1 MGGVL
6 LLIWVNREE
15 DYFHGKGWTDFW
27 VICPSGKSGEQS
39 DLPYLQCGLPSEP
52 FLTSDQPL
60 PTSCQSAKRRLLHL
74 RLDSAV
80 GIVEDR
86 ERILETNWRCR
97 QTF

>member
-60 PTSCQSAKRRLLHL
+60 PTSCQSAK
-74 RLDSAV
+74 
-80 GIVEDR
+80 
-86 ERILETNWRCR
+86 
-97 QTF
+97 

>member
-52 FLTSDQPL
+52 SRP
-60 PTSCQSAKRRLLHL
+60 RLLTI
-74 RLDSAV
+74 SSS
-80 GIVEDR
+80 
-86 ERILETNWRCR
+86 TNFITPQPRPIGG
-97 QTF
+97 